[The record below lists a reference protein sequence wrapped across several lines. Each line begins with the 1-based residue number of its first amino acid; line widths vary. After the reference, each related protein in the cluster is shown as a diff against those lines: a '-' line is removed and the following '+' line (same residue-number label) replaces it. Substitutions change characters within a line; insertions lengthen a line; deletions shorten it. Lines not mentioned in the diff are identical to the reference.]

1 MGKSAAKSLMKKFK
15 SIDNLMKASYAQL
28 IEVNDIGDISAMAII
43 NYFKNPD
50 NQAVVQRLKEYG
62 VNMNIIKSQVR
73 CLKKRITY

>member
-1 MGKSAAKSLMKKFK
+1 M
-15 SIDNLMKASYAQL
+15 

-62 VNMNIIKSQVR
+62 VNMNIIEAQDGDERFDGKTFVVTGTLPTLSR
-73 CLKKRITY
+73 KAASELN